1 MQFAY
6 SKIHPFEDRVLILM
20 KAHGHIVQ
28 LNIERTFP
36 SLAQIPG
43 TPVLPLPFLYLQP
56 LATMISFSILMC
68 MCVLVTQSC
77 LTLCNPMD
85 ELTRHFCPWSSPGE
99 NTGVGCP
106 SLLQGI
112 SPTEQ
117 WNMGFLHCTQILY
130 HLNYQGSLSILIICL
145 LHHSIN
151 VG

>member
-56 LATMISFSILMC
+56 LTTMISFSILMC

-85 ELTRHFCPWSSPGE
+85 
-99 NTGVGCP
+99 
-106 SLLQGI
+106 
-112 SPTEQ
+112 
-117 WNMGFLHCTQILY
+117 
-130 HLNYQGSLSILIICL
+130 
-145 LHHSIN
+145 
-151 VG
+151 